1 MTAQRYEYGGEDTGH
16 FWLGVCVG
24 DRVPMARKPF
34 ASAIVTRLDE
44 DSIALE
50 GHVDETP
57 DVPEIVE
64 YACRQLARDLKTIR
78 WETTETELPK
88 AIWIEPMGFGDKP
101 DSDDWTAVLD
111 VTHDAYRYEGIDEAT
126 AKGLA
131 VCLHGLDQTIAD
143 KLGQSEDHERSRS

>member
-1 MTAQRYEYGGEDTGH
+1 MTAQRYEYDGEDTGH

-64 YACRQLARDLKTIR
+64 YACHQLARDLKTIR

-101 DSDDWTAVLD
+101 DSDDWTAVMD
-111 VTHDAYRYEGIDEAT
+111 VLNDVRDYEFPSIEMGRGLT
-126 AKGLA
+126 ACLA
-131 VCLHGLDQTIAD
+131 NIAD
-143 KLGQSEDHERSRS
+143 TLRARIAAGRREEERE